1 MVGVVVLDLINLNLS
16 VSLQILLIKLR
27 CAVNVNMSLCWQKHV
42 QKQPYDEP
50 KNNEIFWDILRYCT
64 NHL

>member
-27 CAVNVNMSLCWQKHV
+27 CAVNVNMSLCCQKHV

-50 KNNEIFWDILRYCT
+50 KNNEIF
-64 NHL
+64 